1 MILSR
6 IVLYIHAHA
15 VSSSIFIQICAL
27 FEFKGSNSGKA
38 FYKYLS
44 TSKFLKYKNEV
55 FEEFLIIEKKDKVLA
70 SELFVLL
77 Y

>member
-6 IVLYIHAHA
+6 IVLYIRA

-27 FEFKGSNSGKA
+27 FEFTGSNSGKA